1 VSEGEG
7 VTVDRPKDRQST
19 SIVHPGA
26 GAYKWYVAA
35 VLCCAHTVA
44 IIDRFV
50 MVLVSELVRSDLH
63 LSDTQLGLLQG
74 TGFAV
79 LYCGF
84 AIPLGALADAVNRRN
99 LIFFGLVVWSVST
112 AMAAAATSFETLF
125 AARIFVGM
133 GEACLIPA
141 GMSLLATW
149 FGPTDLG
156 RGTAIMG
163 LGANFGYGLA
173 FLAGGGVLAALVH
186 AGGLQLPGLGTLE
199 PWKAAFV
206 IAGTLS
212 IPVLVLLGFLKEAP
226 RLEPEG
232 GRLKASLAAT
242 GEGLAYLVRN
252 LGSYAPFLLVG
263 ALTAV
268 TGYAMTSWSSS
279 LMVRTH
285 GFTPA
290 AAGALIGLVGIIA
303 GPIGTLA
310 GGFLLDRL
318 RSRGVR
324 GAPLVIMAGGSVVA
338 LLTVAGVGYVSS
350 LPLAVTCLSLF
361 MLESTF
367 TLPSLYAGMQFLT
380 VGTYRG
386 VAAAFNMMVY
396 TLAGLGLGPTAV
408 GLISDHLQGDHGLA
422 GALALVEMAM
432 VAIIIPTTIL
442 ARRAYEVR
450 AAEVSSLG

>member
-1 VSEGEG
+1 MSPRE
-7 VTVDRPKDRQST
+7 TAT
-19 SIVHPGA
+19 A

-74 TGFAV
+74 TGFAM

-186 AGGLQLPGLGTLE
+186 AGGLQLPGLGTLV

-206 IAGTLS
+206 IAGVLS

-226 RLEPEG
+226 RPEPAG

-242 GEGLAYLVRN
+242 GDGLAYLVRN
-252 LGSYAPFLLVG
+252 LGRYAPFLLVG

-290 AAGALIGLVGIIA
+290 GAGALIGLVGIIA
-303 GPIGTLA
+303 GPIGTVA

-318 RSRGVR
+318 RSRGVQ

-350 LPLAVTCLSLF
+350 LPLAVACLSLF

-367 TLPSLYAGMQFLT
+367 TLPSLYAGMQYLT
-380 VGTYRG
+380 IGTYRG

-422 GALALVEMAM
+422 GALVLVELAM
-432 VAIIIPTTIL
+432 VALIIPTAIL
-442 ARRAYEVR
+442 ARRAYEAR
-450 AAEVSSLG
+450 AAEVSALG